1 MPFKNHLW
9 VRPKLNKKGQ
19 DKNWEKS
26 AGSDCSEDRSPFPTS
41 TPPINRISPTKAKQ
55 LWRNQSKSLLSQS
68 QIQSTNNLL
77 NPRKYFPEKDP
88 SKKQKPLASNT
99 TSPKLHPT
107 TNQKDHSH
115 LPWNTN
121 ISPQLICPISP
132 TLIFKIWKKVSSAS
146 KFSSRKKIVFL
157 ETACLLTSRRKPT
170 TASSPKNWRNSEKI
184 CTGRKVPSNYHPTAR
199 PIPRW
204 PSQFSSKPNASPTK
218 PEQNLQPCKNKKR
231 KAVHSLPCKIS
242 LTNGNK

>member
-1 MPFKNHLW
+1 MPSKNHLW
-9 VRPKLNKKGQ
+9 VKLKLNKKGP
-19 DKNWEKS
+19 DKNSEKS
-26 AGSDCSEDRSPFPTS
+26 AGSDYSEDRSPFPTS
-41 TPPINRISPTKAKQ
+41 TPPINRISPTKAK
-55 LWRNQSKSLLSQS
+55 LPWRNQFKSLLSQS

-88 SKKQKPLASNT
+88 SKKQKPLVLNI
-99 TSPKLHPT
+99 TSPKPHPT
-107 TNQKDHSH
+107 NPKDHSH

-121 ISPQLICPISP
+121 ISPQIICPISP

-146 KFSSRKKIVFL
+146 KFSLKKIVFL
-157 ETACLLTSRRKPT
+157 ETACLLTSRRKLT

-199 PIPRW
+199 PIPQW

-218 PEQNLQPCKNKKR
+218 PEQNHQPFKNKKR